1 MARQARA
8 QLADMR
14 AMEEQAARQQMHGGQ
29 FYGAGATPSMG
40 LSQFRGGASHK
51 CPDCRRKKCVCEE
64 SSSDEEMA
72 GGAGL
77 ASLYGL
83 VGDATSAVIRG
94 IRGIRGIR
102 STPRIPP
109 SQPGSALV
117 PYNPGQAA
125 FTSNS
130 AFRNY
135 ALNRMFNQPSTA
147 LAVRQPGVLKVYSPD
162 EAAARIRA
170 AQAAGETNATV
181 AQRLARMGVTPAR
194 VSAALALGIPAI
206 ALAIYF
212 SEVDGDPDAGYYNP
226 GTVGPGPGPGGP
238 GGGDPDDPDIPG
250 TGNVTRRTRGRR
262 ATGEGV
268 ATGNLADEYY
278 AAQMMGSGRGGA
290 RPPKGATLA
299 QQEALNKRFA
309 QMNSGARERAFMES
323 LRRRFSGRGG
333 GKSGSNPRAEIVK
346 QVMREQGLSLP
357 AASKYV
363 KDNGLY

>member
-1 MARQARA
+1 MARAARA
-8 QLADMR
+8 EMADMR
-14 AMEEQAARQQMHGGQ
+14 AMEEQSSREQMHGGA

-64 SSSDEEMA
+64 SSEDME
-72 GGAGL
+72 GGAWYSGITG
-77 ASLYGL
+77 AIRGA
-83 VGDATSAVIRG
+83 VRNIRAPRVVRPPPATS
-94 IRGIRGIR
+94 
-102 STPRIPP
+102 T
-109 SQPGSALV
+109 ALTA
-117 PYNPGQAA
+117 YNPAQAA
-125 FTSNS
+125 FTSNP
-130 AFRNY
+130 AFRAY
-135 ALNRMFNQPSTA
+135 ALPRMFGQPSTA
-147 LAVRQPGVLKVYSPD
+147 LATRTPGILKPYSPA

-181 AQRLARMGVTPAR
+181 AQKLSRMGITPAR
-194 VSAALALGIPAI
+194 VAAALALGIPAI

-333 GKSGSNPRAEIVK
+333 KSGSNPRAEIVK

>member
-8 QLADMR
+8 QMADMR
-14 AMEEQAARQQMHGGQ
+14 AMEEQAAREQMHGGQ

-83 VGDATSAVIRG
+83 VGDAASAAIRG
-94 IRGIRGIR
+94 IRGLRGVR
-102 STPRIPP
+102 PPRIPTT
-109 SQPGSALV
+109 QPGSAIV

-135 ALNRMFNQPSTA
+135 ALNRVFNQPSTA
-147 LAVRQPGVLKVYSPD
+147 LAVRQPGVMKVYSPA

-181 AQRLARMGVTPAR
+181 AQRLARMGVTPTR
-194 VSAALALGIPAI
+194 VAAALALGIPAI

-212 SEVDGDPDAGYYNP
+212 SEVDGDPDAGYFNTTIP
-226 GTVGPGPGPGGP
+226 PGGP
-238 GGGDPDDPDIPG
+238 DAPDVPG
-250 TGNVTRRTRGRR
+250 TGNGTRGTRGTRGRR